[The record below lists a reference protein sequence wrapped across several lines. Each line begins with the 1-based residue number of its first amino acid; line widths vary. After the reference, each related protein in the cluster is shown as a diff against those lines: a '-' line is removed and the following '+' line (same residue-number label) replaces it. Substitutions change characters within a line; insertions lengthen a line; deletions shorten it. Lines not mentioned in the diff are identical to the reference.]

1 MTANPGDR
9 AHIFDTTHWQRLE
22 SPERL
27 ERLDPSVMVAR
38 LELRPGMAVADLGSG
53 PGVFTVPLAQVVG
66 PTGRVYALDNSQE
79 MLNVILTKNLPAN
92 VHPMLADL
100 GQDIPLPDE
109 SLDCCFI
116 AFVLHE
122 IADQPA
128 LIAQMHRLLKPGGT
142 VAVLEFRDDAPEGA
156 GPPKPRR
163 IGAEKLTDMLIVQ
176 GFDPPDVP
184 WRAEREYLAVA
195 VKPDMARIR

>member
-9 AHIFDTTHWQRLE
+9 AHIFDTTHWRRLE

-27 ERLDPSVMVAR
+27 ARLDPAAMIAR
-38 LELRPGMAVADLGSG
+38 LHLRHGMAVADLGSG
-53 PGVFTVPLAQVVG
+53 TGVFTAPMAAAVG

-79 MLNVILTKNLPAN
+79 MLNVILSKNLPAN

-100 GQDIPLPDE
+100 NRDIPLPDE

-128 LIAQMHRLLKPGGT
+128 LIAQMHRLLKPGGS
-142 VAVLEFRDDAPEGA
+142 VAVLEFREDAPEGM
-156 GPPKPRR
+156 GPPKARR
-163 IGAEKLTDMLIVQ
+163 ISVDKLADMLIVQ

-184 WRAEREYLAVA
+184 WQAEREYLAVA
-195 VKPDMARIR
+195 AKPDVARIR

>member
-9 AHIFDTTHWQRLE
+9 AHIFNTAHWQRLE

-27 ERLDPSVMVAR
+27 ARLDPAAMVAR
-38 LELRPGMAVADLGSG
+38 LDLRPGMAVADLGSG
-53 PGVFTVPLAQVVG
+53 PGVFTAPMAHVVG
-66 PTGRVYALDNSQE
+66 PMGRVYALDNSQE

-100 GQDIPLPDE
+100 GKDIPLPDE

-128 LIAQMHRLLKPGGT
+128 LLVEMHRLLKPGGSA
-142 VAVLEFRDDAPEGA
+142 AVLEFRDDAPEGA
-156 GPPKPRR
+156 GPPKARR
-163 IGAEKLTDMLIVQ
+163 IGAEKLADMLPAQ
-176 GFDPPDVP
+176 GFEAPEIR
-184 WRAEREYLAVA
+184 WQAEREYLAIA
-195 VKPDMARIR
+195 VKPDTARAR

>member
-1 MTANPGDR
+1 MAAHSGDH
-9 AHIFDTTHWQRLE
+9 AHIFDTTQWQRLE

-27 ERLDPSVMVAR
+27 ARLDPARMIAR
-38 LELRPGMAVADLGSG
+38 LNLRHGMHVADLGSG
-53 PGVFTVPLAQVVG
+53 TGVFTAELAAAVG
-66 PTGRVYALDNSQE
+66 PAGRVYALDNSQE
-79 MLNVILTKNLPAN
+79 MLNVIIAKHLPAN

-100 GQDIPLPDE
+100 SRDIPLPDE

-128 LIAQMHRLLKPGGT
+128 LMAQMHRFLKPGGT
-142 VAVLEFRDDAPEGA
+142 LAVLEFRDDAPEGA

-163 IGAEKLTDMLIVQ
+163 VGISKLVDLLIAQ
-176 GFDPPDVP
+176 GFVVP
-184 WRAEREYLAVA
+184 EVRWQADREYLLVA
-195 VKPDMARIR
+195 TRPDPSHAR